1 MAEKTIKK
9 FEDFEKDYYGTTGY
23 HQDYVTGMFY
33 TDGVQAFIN
42 EYDAYWVIIQFL
54 VMCGDKVKK
63 CEHCFPRIEV
73 KEHQVTG
80 FLGEVDDDKEPIFK
94 VTDVA
99 NCLPDGTL
107 SFEKAD
113 NVLALMSEH

>member
-1 MAEKTIKK
+1 MADKIKK
-9 FEDFEKDYYGTTGY
+9 FEDFEKDFWGTTGY
-23 HQDYVTGMFY
+23 HQDYITGMFY
-33 TDGVQAFIN
+33 TDGVKAFIE
-42 EYDAYWVIIQFL
+42 EYDAYWVIIQLL
-54 VMCGDKVKK
+54 VMSGDKVRK

-99 NCLPDGTL
+99 QCLPDGTL